1 MATNDKEASLKETA
15 KAAAEKVTVTTEAP
29 AQETVQ
35 EAIQEKVETK
45 VETKVEE
52 SCEALNKRIKRIDKA
67 HACFK
72 NYTIGAIAVGF
83 IPMPLVDM
91 AALSAIQLKMIHGLS
106 KLYEVPFSQNIAK
119 SIVASIA
126 GSSLAMNLA
135 LPIASWLKAVPVIG
149 QSSGMIST
157 ATMGAAST
165 YAVGKLFAQHFESG
179 GTFLNFDEEKAR
191 AHFKELYEE
200 GKSFV
205 SAQKTVTA

>member
-1 MATNDKEASLKETA
+1 MATNDKEASIKETA
-15 KAAAEKVTVTTEAP
+15 KEAAEKVSSASEAP

-35 EAIQEKVETK
+35 E
-45 VETKVEE
+45 KVEE

-83 IPMPLVDM
+83 IPMPLADM
-91 AALSAIQLKMIHGLS
+91 AALSAIQLKMIHGLA

-119 SIVASIA
+119 SIIASLAGGSIA
-126 GSSLAMNLA
+126 VSLA
-135 LPIASWLKAVPVIG
+135 LPVASWLKAVPVIG

-157 ATMGAAST
+157 ATMGASAT
-165 YAVGKLFAQHFESG
+165 YAIGKLFAQHFESG

-191 AHFKELYEE
+191 AHFKALYEE

-205 SAQKTVTA
+205 SAQKTATA